1 MEFIFI
7 LMFLFIIIAPF
18 IYFLYI
24 FRHLSKITK
33 ISAAGI
39 TIFSL
44 ITIMIKLFFHP
55 YSTVF
60 LTLTTIVQFYII
72 TVFIIFILFGIYQ
85 LICYCIHK
93 PFVYWTITGLIIF
106 SILLTSISYLTH
118 YSKVET
124 NYEITIHK
132 ETTLKELHIGMISDI
147 HLGTG
152 TSLSDLR
159 VLVDKFNH
167 KQYDLVCFVGDIFD
181 ESTPKDMIEDALS
194 IFSQIK
200 TTYGLFAVNGNH
212 EHYANILQTEL
223 YQKYNIYHLSEKY
236 VCVDGLFNIVG
247 REDVVAHLDNKMN
260 NICQGMNTNLPTILL
275 DHNPKRYQDVLHY
288 ADLQLSGHTHAG
300 QFFPVTLLTAPLYD
314 NVYGLLQKNHFSLIV
329 TSGYGSWGFPM
340 RFLTNCEFVDIKIAF
355 TKK

>member
-44 ITIMIKLFFHP
+44 ITIMIKLFVHP

-93 PFVYWTITGLIIF
+93 PFVYRTITGLIIF

-132 ETTLKELHIGMISDI
+132 ETTLKDRKS
-147 HLGTG
+147 
-152 TSLSDLR
+152 
-159 VLVDKFNH
+159 
-167 KQYDLVCFVGDIFD
+167 
-181 ESTPKDMIEDALS
+181 
-194 IFSQIK
+194 
-200 TTYGLFAVNGNH
+200 
-212 EHYANILQTEL
+212 
-223 YQKYNIYHLSEKY
+223 
-236 VCVDGLFNIVG
+236 
-247 REDVVAHLDNKMN
+247 VV
-260 NICQGMNTNLPTILL
+260 
-275 DHNPKRYQDVLHY
+275 
-288 ADLQLSGHTHAG
+288 
-300 QFFPVTLLTAPLYD
+300 
-314 NVYGLLQKNHFSLIV
+314 
-329 TSGYGSWGFPM
+329 
-340 RFLTNCEFVDIKIAF
+340 
-355 TKK
+355 